1 MLSVIS
7 QREIYTLCYNAYVE
21 PKEKNKGET
30 RLIDTENKLEVTSRK
45 KKAGPVV
52 GGVGGE
58 SPSRSWYGI
67 KRY

>member
-1 MLSVIS
+1 M
-7 QREIYTLCYNAYVE
+7 E
-21 PKEKNKGET
+21 PKETNKGET
-30 RLIDTENKLEVTSRK
+30 RLTDTENKLEVTSRK

-67 KRY
+67 KRHYYYR